1 MFDNSVGS
9 VMILSLI
16 DMSVV
21 FLVLAFLMVVVYV
34 TAFGVKHSRKAAA
47 EAPGGPAPA
56 PEAVAQAAPDAVPDA
71 GEDECELVAVQA
83 AALAAHEEAS
93 RGAGGTRGTGETRG
107 AEEFRRAGEAPEA
120 QASSPWKHWS
130 LQRGTRPRWK

>member
-21 FLVLAFLMVVVYV
+21 FLVLTFLMVVVYV
-34 TAFGVKHSRKAAA
+34 TAFGVKHSRRAAV
-47 EAPGGPAPA
+47 ETPGGPSPA
-56 PEAVAQAAPDAVPDA
+56 PEAVPQTAPDTVPDA
-71 GEDECELVAVQA
+71 AEDEYELVAVQA
-83 AALAAHEEAS
+83 AALAAHEA
-93 RGAGGTRGTGETRG
+93 AGRGTVESPELPTSS
-107 AEEFRRAGEAPEA
+107 PEA
-120 QASSPWKHWS
+120 QVQASSPWKHWS